1 MADNK
6 RMNPKPIRKVLIANR
21 GEIALRIIR
30 TLDRMGIASVAIYHD
45 QDSHAAFKKRA
56 SEAWSLG
63 HGTLSETYLNIDKI
77 IGIALRC
84 GADAIHPGYGF
95 LSENPLF
102 SEVCEASGITFI
114 GPEAGTIRL
123 MGNKI
128 EARIHAQAC
137 GLPVTAGYTGS
148 PEKLLALSEGL
159 PYPVLVKAAAG
170 GGGKGMRIVSTAEQL
185 GPVLQTTSSE
195 AMSYF
200 GDGTVY
206 IEQYVH
212 EPRHVEIQVLADH
225 HGNVVHLFE
234 RECSIQRR
242 YQKIIEESPSPSLDA
257 LTREAMGN
265 AAVALCKSIGYR
277 NAGTIEFLLN
287 ADMRFFF
294 LEMNT
299 RIQVEHPVTEM
310 VTEIDLIE
318 EQTLIAQG
326 YPLRY
331 QQSEIRQHGHAI
343 ECRIYAED
351 PENNFLPSPGHVL
364 AYEAPSG
371 EGIRID
377 SALDGPAEISPMFD
391 PMISKLIVWSPSR
404 DKTVRKAA
412 DALKKF
418 FIAGIK
424 TNIPFLIAL
433 LDEVD
438 FNENK
443 ISTAYIDT
451 NLARMMR
458 RVKQT
463 GEKTPIIPVV
473 ASVLIRILLG
483 KRSEDSVW
491 HQIGYWRMLPL
502 ICLQINGKTLRAEIL
517 SRKPNAL
524 SVMFEEKI
532 INIDDCDSD
541 YGFSTFS
548 LNGKKYRCPI
558 FMPDNYSAIV
568 QHEGILFSIIF
579 PEVLQP
585 SIDHGSEDESGSS
598 GGFYSPMPGKVIRVN
613 VTEGEEV
620 NRGRIMIVIE
630 AMKMENNIVAANH
643 AIVEKIYVNVGEMVD
658 SKTQLISL
666 KEFTDQ

>member
-30 TLDRMGIASVAIYHD
+30 TLHRMGIASVAVYHE
-45 QDSHAAFKKRA
+45 QDSHATFKQRA
-56 SEAWSLG
+56 GEAWSLG
-63 HGTLSETYLNIDKI
+63 HGPLSETYLNIEKI
-77 IGIALRC
+77 IGVALRS

-95 LSENPLF
+95 LSENPLL
-102 SEVCEASGITFI
+102 SEACEANGITFI
-114 GPEAGTIRL
+114 GPEPGSVRL

-128 EARIHAQAC
+128 EARIHAQAS

-148 PEKLLALSEGL
+148 PEKLLTLSDTL

-170 GGGKGMRIVSTAEQL
+170 GGGKGMRIVHHPEQL
-185 GPVLQTTSSE
+185 AEVLQTTSSE
-195 AMSYF
+195 AMNYF

-206 IEQYVH
+206 IEQYIH

-225 HGNVVHLFE
+225 YGNVVHLFE

-242 YQKIIEESPSPSLDA
+242 YQKIVEESPSPSLDV

-277 NAGTIEFLLN
+277 NAGTIEFLLD
-287 ADMRFFF
+287 ADRNFYF

-310 VTEIDLIE
+310 VTGIDLVE
-318 EQTLIAQG
+318 EQIRIAQG
-326 YPLRY
+326 YPLRF
-331 QQSEIRQHGHAI
+331 QQTEIRQHGHAI

-351 PENNFLPSPGHVL
+351 PENNFLPSPGTIA
-364 AYEAPSG
+364 AYEEPAA

-404 DKTVRKAA
+404 AETIQKAT
-412 DALKKF
+412 DALKKY

-438 FNENK
+438 FQQNK
-443 ISTAYIDT
+443 ISTAYIDK
-451 NLARMMR
+451 NLDRMMHKVQQSGR
-458 RVKQT
+458 
-463 GEKTPIIPVV
+463 KTSIIPVI
-473 ASVLIRILLG
+473 ASVLIRMLLR
-483 KRSEDSVW
+483 KRSEESVW
-491 HQIGYWRMLPL
+491 HRIGYWRMLPL
-502 ICLQINGKTLRAEIL
+502 ISLQTNGKTLKAEIL
-517 SRKPNAL
+517 SRKYNAL
-524 SVMFEEKI
+524 SVMLGDRIIRIEDCVSGDGFAAFEF
-532 INIDDCDSD
+532 D
-541 YGFSTFS
+541 GVR
-548 LNGKKYRCPI
+548 YRCPV
-558 FMPDNYSAIV
+558 FMPDHYSAIV
-568 QHEGILFSIIF
+568 QHEGILFSMIL

-585 SIDHGSEDESGSS
+585 SIDHGSEDERSS
-598 GGFYSPMPGKVIRVN
+598 NGGFYSPMPGKVIRVN

-620 NRGRIMIVIE
+620 NRGRIMLVIE

-643 AIVEKIYVNVGEMVD
+643 AIVEKVYVNVGDMVD
-658 SKTQLISL
+658 SKTQLIAL
-666 KEFTDQ
+666 KEITE